1 MKMTAA
7 RVVQFLE
14 ALESR
19 YPHPMK
25 ILEQRA
31 DMTSK
36 EMEIEGRK
44 PQPMKIREKRGDMS
58 NARKVMERE
67 RARQRYRADGGAQ
80 ARRCYLRA
88 LKNIKRPR
96 RETLE
101 KGGVEEA
108 DYEIVGASKG
118 GCHQEQ
124 G

>member
-7 RVVQFLE
+7 RVGQLLE

-19 YPHPMK
+19 YP
-25 ILEQRA
+25 QRA
-31 DMTSK
+31 DMT
-36 EMEIEGRK
+36 EEGEIGGR
-44 PQPMKIREKRGDMS
+44 QPMKIREKRGDMS
-58 NARKVMERE
+58 DTRKMVERE

-88 LKNIKRPR
+88 LKKIKRPR

-101 KGGVEEA
+101 KWGVEEA

-124 G
+124 GMD